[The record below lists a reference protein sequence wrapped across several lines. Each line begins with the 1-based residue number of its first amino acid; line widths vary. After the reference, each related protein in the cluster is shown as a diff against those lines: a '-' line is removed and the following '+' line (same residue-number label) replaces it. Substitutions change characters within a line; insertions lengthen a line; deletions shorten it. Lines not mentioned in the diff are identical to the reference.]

1 MYFQVVHSVKRSGSC
16 CKQRLCMHEFYSPV
30 FSLLSVWL
38 ILLRLVTCIE
48 IGSVGA
54 AVARSSSAKKR
65 EGHYSKN
72 RKMKQ
77 SACII
82 NVQKSSFWL
91 AYTNFLL
98 ICLKTVHIFSFPQ
111 FHQHLLFRGIKWLS
125 GERGHWLCAKRCQ
138 SGRKN
143 RPETVKP
150 NESVL
155 RLGHGWTPSIWDPG
169 GLLLD
174 PLVTNS
180 LSTMQLPF
188 SSIHIF

>member
-16 CKQRLCMHEFYSPV
+16 CKQRLCMHGFYSPV

-54 AVARSSSAKKR
+54 AVVRSSSAKKR

-82 NVQKSSFWL
+82 NVLEKSSF
-91 AYTNFLL
+91 
-98 ICLKTVHIFSFPQ
+98 
-111 FHQHLLFRGIKWLS
+111 
-125 GERGHWLCAKRCQ
+125 
-138 SGRKN
+138 
-143 RPETVKP
+143 
-150 NESVL
+150 
-155 RLGHGWTPSIWDPG
+155 
-169 GLLLD
+169 
-174 PLVTNS
+174 
-180 LSTMQLPF
+180 
-188 SSIHIF
+188 